1 MLSSSALRVISTR
14 TLLRATSTFRQRTLS
29 LVKANPLLVVGGHR
43 LFSSSRRPTPPK
55 SGALTSTILAASAGA
70 SLLAGK
76 GKFLV
81 GGLKILKLKPLLT
94 MAVSTW
100 AYSLFFGW
108 PFAAGMV
115 GLIFVHECGH
125 CVAMKY
131 YGVPFSPMVFVPFI
145 GAAVSMEQ
153 PAKDA
158 WEEGIIALGGPI
170 LGTAGAV
177 ALQIGAEASSSQ
189 LMFALA
195 DFGYMVNLFNLLPVG
210 SMDGGRVANAIS
222 PVVSGLGLCG
232 GGLLAYQGSIANPI
246 FYLILLSGAYGWTSR
261 VMGWEEAQDGR
272 SPNSYRIGTRK
283 QAMLTISYG
292 GLVGLLL
299 ALMAANQKKKKTPKQ
314 LEHEQKWGGDE
325 TIKPWADD
333 DFRLR
338 GSGGFDSFGVDDDDD
353 DNDGNSWR

>member
-1 MLSSSALRVISTR
+1 MLARSAGHLHRFNR
-14 TLLRATSTFRQRTLS
+14 TLLLS
-29 LVKANPLLVVGGHR
+29 VKVNPVVVICAPWVQNRSSQMRFLG
-43 LFSSSRRPTPPK
+43 SSSRKPPTPK
-55 SGALTSTILAASAGA
+55 SGNALRSGILAAGAGT

-100 AYSLFFGW
+100 AYSLFYGW

-145 GAAVSMEQ
+145 GAAVSMEE

-158 WEEGIIALGGPI
+158 WEEAHIALGGPV

-177 ALQIGAEASSSQ
+177 ALQLGAESSGSQ
-189 LMFALA
+189 LLFALA
-195 DFGYMVNLFNLLPVG
+195 DFGYMINLFNLLPVG

-232 GGLLAYQGSIANPI
+232 GAVLAYQGSIANPI

-261 VMGWEEAQDGR
+261 VMGWEAAQDGR
-272 SPNSYRIGTRK
+272 SPSYYRIGTRK
-283 QAMLTISYG
+283 QALLTLSYG
-292 GLVGLLL
+292 GLVAVLL
-299 ALMAANQKKKKTPKQ
+299 ALMAANQKKKKTPAQ
-314 LEHEQKWGGDE
+314 LQYEQKWGGEDA
-325 TIKPWADD
+325 TKPWAAD
-333 DFRLR
+333 DFRGR
-338 GSGGFDSFGVDDDDD
+338 GSDGYGFDSDDEDDD
-353 DNDGNSWR
+353 GW